1 MTLEP
6 VYAEPVKTG
15 ELPADAVRI
24 STAQQQLIGLEYGV
38 AEYSHASR
46 TIRAAA
52 RVGVDENRLVLVQSK
67 LEGFID
73 KLYVH
78 SVGER
83 VTQGQPLLSIYNRRT
98 YSMAQMQFLQATM
111 DNTGMTGPAADLANP
126 NQRRLADAE
135 ALRNARLQL
144 EMLGFTED
152 QIQAVGRA
160 HQPLTSV
167 PIHSPI
173 NGVIIEFHAAL
184 NQKLGMEP
192 LLAIADLST
201 VWVTADFLASD
212 GTAIRSGQSATLTVP
227 YLPGKVF
234 RGMVDAVLPELEP
247 DTHSLK
253 VRLRFDNPSLLL
265 KPEMSGEVELFP
277 RRRYSTAAAHNGC
290 SWISAT
296 DSLHHARSA
305 RANTSRGASRY
316 SADSNRA
323 SASSPPAI
331 SCSIRKAK
339 CVTVSGDRRSRD
351 RLVGTPPCARMS
363 RRRSRGRRGMVVR
376 AGHPARCHSGSR

>member
-1 MTLEP
+1 MRNRLSALSLLLVAFLGGYGYRSWTGREPVVSAKSTPRVLYYRCPMHPAYHSDKPGMSPCCHMTLEP
-6 VYAEPVKTG
+6 VYAEPVNTG

-38 AEYSHASR
+38 AEYSPASR

-111 DNTGMTGPAADLANP
+111 DNTGMTGPAADLTNP

-160 HQPLTSV
+160 H
-167 PIHSPI
+167 
-173 NGVIIEFHAAL
+173 
-184 NQKLGMEP
+184 
-192 LLAIADLST
+192 
-201 VWVTADFLASD
+201 
-212 GTAIRSGQSATLTVP
+212 
-227 YLPGKVF
+227 
-234 RGMVDAVLPELEP
+234 
-247 DTHSLK
+247 
-253 VRLRFDNPSLLL
+253 
-265 KPEMSGEVELFP
+265 
-277 RRRYSTAAAHNGC
+277 
-290 SWISAT
+290 
-296 DSLHHARSA
+296 
-305 RANTSRGASRY
+305 
-316 SADSNRA
+316 
-323 SASSPPAI
+323 
-331 SCSIRKAK
+331 
-339 CVTVSGDRRSRD
+339 
-351 RLVGTPPCARMS
+351 
-363 RRRSRGRRGMVVR
+363 
-376 AGHPARCHSGSR
+376 